1 MTSTVTKRIIEFNA
15 GRLPDMLQLKYNLMT
30 ENMFRF
36 FRGTCHLF
44 YEDLAGCD
52 DIPPSPL
59 AWICGDLHLENF
71 GSYKGDN
78 RLVYFDLNDFD
89 EAILAPAAW
98 ELARIVTSIILA
110 FEALDIEEEKAMK
123 MGQLFLKT
131 YSATLSKGK
140 AYYIEPQTARGIVC
154 AFLSAISKRKQS
166 RLLKKRTVKKKDR
179 MMLMIDDPRHFEIE
193 KFLKKELFHHITQW
207 LLYNSEGP
215 YNYEVIDAVFR
226 LAGTGSVGLKRYAFL
241 LKSSNDAGVKYLL
254 VDMKQAMPS
263 SLAPYVS
270 VPQPAWETEAHRI
283 VGVQQRMQN
292 IPPALLSTTTFK
304 GDAYIIQE
312 MQPVKDSINFGLI
325 KDRYRDIYQ
334 VIDDMAMLTASS
346 QLRSSG
352 RQSSAT
358 ADEFIAFGMNNEW
371 QEHILKYAANYAK
384 KVKQDYNAFVKDHK
398 KGKLTSNSQ

>member
-1 MTSTVTKRIIEFNA
+1 MIAFNA
-15 GRLPDMLQLKYNLMT
+15 NRLPDMLDIKYKVMT

-44 YEDLAGCD
+44 YEDLVAANVM
-52 DIPPSPL
+52 PHTPL

-89 EAILAPAAW
+89 EAILAPASF
-98 ELARIVTSIILA
+98 ELSRIVTSIILA
-110 FEALDIEEEKAMK
+110 FEALEIEEKKALK
-123 MGQLFLKT
+123 MAQLFLKT
-131 YSATLSKGK
+131 YSATLAKGK
-140 AYYIEPQTARGIVC
+140 AYYIEAQTAKGIVHT
-154 AFLSAISKRKQS
+154 FLSAISKRKQN
-166 RLLKKRTVKKKDR
+166 RLLKKRTVKKKDQ
-179 MMLMIDDPRHFEIE
+179 MMLLLDDPRHFEIE

-254 VDMKQAMPS
+254 VDMKQAVPS
-263 SLAPYVS
+263 SVLPFVD
-270 VPQPAWETEAHRI
+270 VQQPEWESEAQRI
-283 VGVQQRMQN
+283 VTIQQRMQN
-292 IPPALLSTTTFK
+292 IPPALLSTTSFK
-304 GDAYIIQE
+304 GDDYIIQE
-312 MQPVKDSINFGLI
+312 MQPVKDSINFSLI

-334 VIDDMAMLTASS
+334 VIDDMAMLTASA

-358 ADEFIAFGMNNEW
+358 ADELIAFGMNDQW
-371 QEHILKYAANYAK
+371 QQVILDYAMGYAK
-384 KVKQDYNAFVKDHK
+384 KVKKDYATFVKDYK
-398 KGKLTSNSQ
+398 KGKLAPVKKT

>member
-1 MTSTVTKRIIEFNA
+1 MTVTQRIKEFNA
-15 GRLPDMLQLKYNLMT
+15 ARLPDMLQLKYKFMA

-44 YEDLAGCD
+44 YEDLAAANKL
-52 DIPPSPL
+52 PASPA

-89 EAILAPAAW
+89 EALLAPASW
-98 ELARIVTSIILA
+98 ELARMVASILLA
-110 FEALDIEEEKAMK
+110 FEALEIDDKKASK
-123 MGQLFLKT
+123 MGQLFLKS
-131 YSATLSKGK
+131 YSATLAKGK

-154 AFLSAISKRKQS
+154 TFLTVISKRKQS

-179 MMLMIDDPRHFEIE
+179 MMLLIDDPRHFEIE

-207 LLYNSEGP
+207 LTYNSEGP
-215 YNYEVIDAVFR
+215 YNYEVVDAVFR

-241 LKSSNDAGVKYLL
+241 LKSKNEAGAKYLL
-254 VDMKQAMPS
+254 VDMKQAVPPS
-263 SLAPYVS
+263 LLPYVAIQ
-270 VPQPAWETEAHRI
+270 QPAWESEAQRI
-283 VGVQQRMQN
+283 VAVQQRMQN

-304 GDAYIIQE
+304 GDSYIIQE
-312 MQPVKDSINFGLI
+312 MQPVKDSINFNLI

-334 VIDDMAMLTASS
+334 VINDMAILTASA

-358 ADEFIAFGMNNEW
+358 ADELILFGTNDQW
-371 QEHILKYAANYAK
+371 QESVLHYATQYAK
-384 KVKQDYNAFVKDHK
+384 KVKRDYTSFVKEYK
-398 KGKLTSNSQ
+398 KGKLDS